1 MQQADTLH
9 TYDGAVLVKRICE
22 VYTLSGNGQQALK
35 QLEYLQTI
43 FKPVTIP
50 QSYEEYMAL
59 CDRNENSTLL
69 EYADILKTIATIKAS
84 ENLNCNKEV
93 KEIRTIYDAIYQ
105 NSDEEIEKINSFL
118 IALKS

>member
-1 MQQADTLH
+1 MKTAF
-9 TYDGAVLVKRICE
+9 
-22 VYTLSGNGQQALK
+22 
-35 QLEYLQTI
+35 
-43 FKPVTIP
+43 FKPDTIP
-50 QSYEEYMAL
+50 QNYEEYIAL

-69 EYADILKTIATIKAS
+69 EYANILKTIVTIKAS